1 MADCLEGS
9 SPNWMEDGY
18 GIQGPQ
24 GESSEEDLQDWDTN
38 AWSDNSQAN
47 EDFASVGNT
56 GLEVGTQAFYG
67 GYLGNVNNVTEIH
80 FDESL
85 FLIQDDGGGNVWYHS
100 IPRPAVSVYLQD
112 GKVLLIG
119 GSVATDPACCCFSC
133 AAPPDTYSLDGSAL
147 SYVCDG
153 CESCTLHLGMVASSF

>member
-1 MADCLEGS
+1 MNGSDDTDSGLSHSEAWPIALEGS

-24 GESSEEDLQDWDTN
+24 GESEEEDLQDWDTN

-80 FDESL
+80 FDESM
-85 FLIQDDGGGNVWYHS
+85 FLIQDDGGGNVL
-100 IPRPAVSVYLQD
+100 VSLN
-112 GKVLLIG
+112 
-119 GSVATDPACCCFSC
+119 TTTCP
-133 AAPPDTYSLDGSAL
+133 
-147 SYVCDG
+147 
-153 CESCTLHLGMVASSF
+153 

>member
-1 MADCLEGS
+1 MADCPGRFFTKL
-9 SPNWMEDGY
+9 DGRRVRY
-18 GIQGPQ
+18 SGPQ

-85 FLIQDDGGGNVWYHS
+85 FLIQDDGAGTFWYHS
-100 IPRPAVSVYLQD
+100 IPRPARERL
-112 GKVLLIG
+112 
-119 GSVATDPACCCFSC
+119 PARR
-133 AAPPDTYSLDGSAL
+133 
-147 SYVCDG
+147 
-153 CESCTLHLGMVASSF
+153 